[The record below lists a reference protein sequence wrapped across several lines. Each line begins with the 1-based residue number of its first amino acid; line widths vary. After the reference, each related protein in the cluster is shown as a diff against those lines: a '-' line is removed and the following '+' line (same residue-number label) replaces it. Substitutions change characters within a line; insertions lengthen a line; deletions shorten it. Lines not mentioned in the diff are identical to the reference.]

1 MQSMR
6 PTLWR
11 TCRVIA
17 NETRLNLLRALFF
30 CEESTV
36 SMLAGKAGIS
46 ISFASSQLR
55 ALGAR
60 GLVSARSAGRWVFY
74 TAAPNLAVEHAA
86 VIGNAIRVSCAID
99 AENRGLIEA
108 ATAFT
113 HPRRIVIARCLAEGE
128 KTASELMISTHI
140 STMALYRHL
149 VKLTARRM
157 VEQENN
163 RYRLARPEN
172 VLGQTLLAIAKK

>member
-1 MQSMR
+1 MQPLS

-17 NETRLNLLRALFF
+17 NETRLNLLRALFS

-36 SMLAGKAGIS
+36 SMLAEKAGIS

-55 ALGAR
+55 VLNAR
-60 GLVSARSAGRWVFY
+60 GLVSARSSGRWVFY
-74 TAAPNLAVEHAA
+74 TATPSLVVEHADA
-86 VIGNAIRVSCAID
+86 IGNAIRASCAVGTD
-99 AENRGLIEA
+99 NKSLMET

-113 HPRRIVIARCLAEGE
+113 HPRRIIITKCLGEGE
-128 KTASELMISTHI
+128 KTVSELMKSTNISP
-140 STMALYRHL
+140 MALYRHL
-149 VKLTARRM
+149 KKLTARRM
-157 VEQENN
+157 VDQENN

-172 VLGQTLLAIAKK
+172 SLGQTLLAIARN